1 MLTFIKKQHVFFFIL
16 FILAWC
22 VCVRAQTVNFPLES
36 SSILSLEEIQQ
47 SIPDPI
53 LVETLTFDANA
64 YVDAQEFSY
73 LIGFK
78 EGDLITAA
86 QLKQAVDHL
95 QLKRRFESIDIS
107 IAPGVLGK
115 HVHIALRSFWA
126 LDRLRI
132 HGWLRGKEK
141 YRALYLIGFGEKFD
155 ESKHMHSIK
164 KMQDTLR
171 ADGFFNACVT
181 SEFTYDYHMR
191 TMSVDLTV
199 KKGKV
204 FSIGKVNL
212 KVANF
217 ELQNK
222 LYKTFLKPLKRHTYS
237 KAQVQEVMHAIK
249 EYLSNVGYLSVE
261 LRIDEEVHAAN
272 FLIDLNISIEYAGKR
287 TIVFF
292 GNHFFSSHELLEML
306 LAFGRSAWLVP
317 AQILSEELL
326 NAYRK
331 KGFWNATIEP
341 HDEPDRYLFVIHE
354 GERASVRDVV
364 FKISRKDLNEQNGPS
379 QPSPRLWRAGNLPR
393 DEQDVEANF
402 DLKAEQK
409 KMVNSVSNKTAHSLS
424 LNEKKNTINSVH
436 HELPALR
443 SLGEVGRDVPF
454 IKKFFYPLLASEYYE
469 EKLLSQAL
477 ADLRTHYQNLGYLD
491 ATIIDQT
498 FQEREEAGAFN
509 LVLTIDEGVRWVF
522 KSAKIPEY
530 PDLESNDLFQVREV
544 PFNAEL
550 LESQRTW
557 LINYFTTQGYSAV
570 RVTPI
575 IHKDDD
581 HSVSVDWQVAKGPQA
596 RFGKTIIVGTSSL
609 PFELI
614 RKELQYNEGDAW
626 NPETVKKTF
635 ACLKELEI
643 FDSIQLHPAAESANE
658 IEKTMVLKL
667 HHDDPYEIRARAGI
681 ELQYIQ
687 EYRTFGGLTY
697 KLGGSFIA
705 KNPFNRGG
713 IFSVDTDFARSHFE
727 VVTKYR
733 QPSFFSVPVRTTLQA
748 YAIKHD
754 QPGFVGNTNNLYRLT
769 QYGGLVNFGKKTEHV
784 DAGLNIGFEWMETK
798 LNEQTRLFAIALAR
812 ALNFDI
818 RLLDKNVPYFLVEPT
833 LLVDFVDNN
842 LYPRRGSLTLIS
854 AKGMFPL
861 KHSEI
866 EAYFVKLLFEQSFYF
881 PIDPVVIALRLRF
894 GHIFFQDFSAIMP
907 SERFY
912 LGGSQS
918 IRSYNADLAPPLGV
932 FCDDK
937 GKEMIVPRGGKTM
950 VNGNA
955 EVRIPLHV
963 SLEGVV
969 FQDLGMLSSDN
980 FATFKAHDILAGT
993 GFGIRLKTPIGPL
1006 RFDFGFKWKRD
1017 VPSQPGWAW
1026 TLMFGNAY

>member
-1 MLTFIKKQHVFFFIL
+1 MVLGAFFFSSLRHLMLTFINKQLVFFYSIL
-16 FILAWC
+16 ILAWC
-22 VCVRAQTVNFPLES
+22 LSAHAQTVNFYLEPS
-36 SSILSLEEIQQ
+36 SFLSLEEIQQ
-47 SIPDPI
+47 SIPEPI
-53 LVETLTFDANA
+53 LVETFTLDANA
-64 YVDAQEFSY
+64 YLDAQELCY
-73 LIGFK
+73 LLGFK

-86 QLKQAVDHL
+86 QFKQAVDHL
-95 QLKRRFESIDIS
+95 QLKHRFEHVGVTITS
-107 IAPGVLGK
+107 GVLGK
-115 HVHIALRSFWA
+115 HIHLVLRSFWA

-155 ESKHMHSIK
+155 ESKHAHSIK
-164 KMQDTLR
+164 KIQDTLR
-171 ADGFFNACVT
+171 ADGFFNAQVT
-181 SEFTYDYHMR
+181 SEFSYDYHLR
-191 TMSVDLTV
+191 TISVDLTV
-199 KKGKV
+199 KKGKL

-217 ELQNK
+217 DLQKK
-222 LYKTFLKPLKRHTYS
+222 LYKTFLKPLKRRTYS
-237 KAQVQEVMHAIK
+237 KAYVQEQMRAIK
-249 EYLSNVGYLSVE
+249 EYLSDAGYLSVE
-261 LRIDEEVHAAN
+261 LRFDEEIHHAN
-272 FLIDLNISIEYAGKR
+272 QVIDINVSIEFAGKR
-287 TIVFF
+287 AIVFF
-292 GNHFFSSHELLEML
+292 GNHFFSTHELREML

-317 AQILSEELL
+317 AQILSEEMLS
-326 NAYRK
+326 AYRK
-331 KGFWNATIEP
+331 KGFWGATIEA
-341 HDEPDRYLFVIHE
+341 HDEPDRYLFVINE
-354 GERASVRDVV
+354 GVRASVEDVLLRGV
-364 FKISRKDLNEQNGPS
+364 AQLEPQ
-379 QPSPRLWRAGNLPR
+379 
-393 DEQDVEANF
+393 
-402 DLKAEQK
+402 
-409 KMVNSVSNKTAHSLS
+409 SL
-424 LNEKKNTINSVH
+424 
-436 HELPALR
+436 
-443 SLGEVGRDVPF
+443 
-454 IKKFFYPLLASEYYE
+454 KKFFAPVLDSEWYE

-498 FQEREEAGAFN
+498 FQEREEQGAYN
-509 LVLTIDEGVRWVF
+509 LVLTIDEG
-522 KSAKIPEY
+522 AKWFFNGARIPEHS
-530 PDLESNDLFQVREV
+530 DLESNDPFNVREV

-550 LESQRTW
+550 LETQRAW

-570 RVTPI
+570 RVTPV
-575 IHKDDD
+575 IHKDSE
-581 HSVSVDWQVAKGPQA
+581 HSVTVDWVVAKGPQA
-596 RFGKTIIVGTSSL
+596 CFGKTIIVGTSSL
-609 PFELI
+609 PFELVC
-614 RKELQYNEGDAW
+614 RELQYHEGDAW
-626 NPETVKKTF
+626 NPEAVKKTF

-643 FDSIQLHPAAESANE
+643 FDSIQLYPAAESANE
-658 IEKTMVLKL
+658 VEKTMVLKL

-687 EYRTFGGLTY
+687 EYRTFGGVTY

-713 IFSVDTDFARSHFE
+713 LFSLDTDFARSHFE
-727 VVTKYR
+727 VVAKYR
-733 QPSFFSVPVRTTLQA
+733 QPSFFSVPLRTTLQT

-769 QYGGLVNFGKKTEHV
+769 QYGGLVNFGKKTEHI

-798 LNEQTRLFAIALAR
+798 LNEPTRLFAIELAH

-833 LLVDFVDNN
+833 LLIDFVDNN
-842 LYPRRGSLTLIS
+842 LYPRKGSLTLLS

-861 KHSEI
+861 KHSEL

-894 GHIFFQDFSAIMP
+894 GHIFHQDFSAIMP

-918 IRSYNADLAPPLGV
+918 IRSYNSDLAPPLGV
-932 FCDDK
+932 FHDDK

-963 SLEGVV
+963 SLEGVL

-980 FATFKAHDILAGT
+980 FATFKPHDILAGT

-1026 TLMFGNAY
+1026 SLMFGNAF